1 MLPLPDSH
9 EGVTRLKRMPRF
21 VDVRCTGVR
30 SATEFQLLFPSG
42 SCSSSS
48 PRAPGVSTQSQW
60 RFCITGPSKNSA
72 HAFRSCKKFG
82 KPTAKILKTLIWM
95 NSTIPGQNKVRV
107 GNWFQWGRMVKGV
120 FCSPFKSMSGGDCNP
135 YSSMPIGKNPP
146 GGPSELAEL
155 RQRYD
160 SLRDS
165 IVSAGTP
172 LSRVQHVAPK
182 QATHLDRLI
191 DQKGRESLATGH
203 QESMIVHDESGE
215 ILVIH
220 FIHPET
226 KGLSGDQKDTREC
239 VEKNDET
246 CHTRNKHT
254 GNVQRDN
261 QIHLQHDCICSFRL
275 FCL

>member
-1 MLPLPDSH
+1 M
-9 EGVTRLKRMPRF
+9 
-21 VDVRCTGVR
+21 
-30 SATEFQLLFPSG
+30 
-42 SCSSSS
+42 
-48 PRAPGVSTQSQW
+48 
-60 RFCITGPSKNSA
+60 
-72 HAFRSCKKFG
+72 
-82 KPTAKILKTLIWM
+82 
-95 NSTIPGQNKVRV
+95 
-107 GNWFQWGRMVKGV
+107 KGV

-191 DQKGRESLATGH
+191 DQKGGESLATGH

-254 GNVQRDN
+254 GNVQRITKRQSDTPPT
-261 QIHLQHDCICSFRL
+261 
-275 FCL
+275 